1 MIGYILDTDHLSLY
15 QRGHEPLQRYLFN
28 LLPEQI
34 SMTIISAEELLRG
47 RLAQIHRAST
57 PEARVNTYYWFS
69 RTLEF
74 LKPFPILP
82 YDTHAE
88 AYFQHVLTQK
98 IRIGVQDLK
107 IAAIT
112 LSHNAILVTRNRT
125 DFERIPALK
134 IEDWS

>member
-28 LLPEQI
+28 LLPGQI
-34 SMTIISAEELLRG
+34 SITVVSAEELLRG
-47 RLAQIHRAST
+47 RLAQIRRASM
-57 PEARVNTYYWFS
+57 PEARVNAYYWFS
-69 RTLEF
+69 TTLEF

-82 YDTHAE
+82 YDTRAE
-88 AYFQHVLTQK
+88 AYFQHFLAQK